1 MQALSIVCVV
11 PYSFCAARELGE
23 DLGDYQSY
31 DVWTS
36 GSSSLYFRLQESG
49 SSGLTS
55 IQDVG
60 QHTTEGTREGQEVE

>member
-1 MQALSIVCVV
+1 MKLL
-11 PYSFCAARELGE
+11 FN
-23 DLGDYQSY
+23 LGDYQSY

-36 GSSSLYFRLQESG
+36 GSSSSLYFRLQESG

-60 QHTTEGTREGQEVE
+60 QHTTEETREGQEVE

>member
-1 MQALSIVCVV
+1 MKLL
-11 PYSFCAARELGE
+11 FN
-23 DLGDYQSY
+23 LGDYQSY

-60 QHTTEGTREGQEVE
+60 QHESKLAQNAIIMILYNFDYG